1 MTMTIVIIIIMI
13 VNIILKLSLSSLAQ
27 ESYSQLEVISKE
39 LGGKPV
45 CWHLEQDDDHDDHED
60 HEDYDDD
67 DDDDDEDD
75 DDLCQWLAGVGQQGG
90 LSAVG

>member
-1 MTMTIVIIIIMI
+1 MSSTAIIKLQTVIMTMTIVIIIIMI

-45 CWHLEQDDDHDDHED
+45 CWH
-60 HEDYDDD
+60 DD

-75 DDLCQWLAGVGQQGG
+75 DDLCQ
-90 LSAVG
+90 